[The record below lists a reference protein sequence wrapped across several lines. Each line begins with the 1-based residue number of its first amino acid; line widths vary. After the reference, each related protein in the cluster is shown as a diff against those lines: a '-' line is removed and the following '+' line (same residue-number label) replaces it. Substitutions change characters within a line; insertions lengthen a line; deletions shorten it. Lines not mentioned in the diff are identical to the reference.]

1 MENNNKLNSFE
12 SLKLKD
18 NLVEGVYLYGFK
30 KPSQIQIKGIESINT
45 GRDCLLQSQS
55 GTGKTATYLLGVLNR
70 LEEGKACQ
78 GIIILPT
85 RELAEQVY
93 NVATQIAKK
102 SPYKIELCMGGKS
115 INWSKLKSANLLVC
129 TTGRLYHLIDD
140 NKIKLHNLKLLVL
153 DEADDLLSDGLKSKL
168 KGVVDKVPVGTQVI
182 FISATVNGNVFNT
195 SRKLMHDPIKVL
207 LKKSEVAVDL
217 ISQFYYDVETEDN
230 KFDVLQDIYNIIS
243 TSQAIIFCNT
253 IRKVKWL
260 SEKLKEENFPITAI
274 HGNMSQEERKL
285 IVNDFRESKT
295 RLLLTTDLLAR
306 GIDIPAVT
314 LVINYDLPP
323 NRETYM
329 HRIGRCGRFDKKG
342 VSISFVKM
350 EDPIDVKVF
359 NKMKH
364 FYSLTINELPVDIE
378 KYL

>member
-1 MENNNKLNSFE
+1 MNSFE
-12 SLKLKD
+12 SLKLKED
-18 NLVEGVYLYGFK
+18 LVKGVYLYGFK
-30 KPSQIQIKGIESINT
+30 KPSPIQIKGIESINT

-55 GTGKTATYLLGVLNR
+55 GTGKTATYLLGIYNR
-70 LEEGKACQ
+70 LEKDKGCQ
-78 GIIILPT
+78 GVIILPT

-93 NVATQIAKK
+93 NVAKQI
-102 SPYKIELCMGGKS
+102 
-115 INWSKLKSANLLVC
+115 SKLSNLDNKLTNVVLPANWKNLRNVHLIIG
-129 TTGRLYHLIDD
+129 TTGRIYHLLDD
-140 NKIKLHNLKLLVL
+140 NKIKFYNLKLLVL
-153 DEADDLLSDGLKSKL
+153 DEADDLLFDGLKNKL
-168 KGVVDKVPVGTQVI
+168 KGIVNKAPSGVQVI
-182 FISATVNGNVFNT
+182 FISATVNSNVFNT
-195 SRKLMHDPIKVL
+195 SKKLMHDPIKIL
-207 LKKSEVAVDL
+207 LKKSQVAVDL

-230 KFDVLQDIYNIIS
+230 KLDVLLDIYSIIS

-260 SEKLKEENFPITAI
+260 SEKLQEKNFPITSI
-274 HGNMSQEERKL
+274 HGNMTQQERKE

-350 EDPIDVKVF
+350 NDPMDVKVF

-364 FYSLTINELPVDIE
+364 FYSLTINELPIDIE

>member
-1 MENNNKLNSFE
+1 MSDKTKNFEDLN
-12 SLKLKD
+12 LNQ
-18 NLVEGVYLYGFK
+18 NLIKGIYLYGFK
-30 KPSQIQIKGIESINT
+30 NPSKIQIEGIEAINT
-45 GRDCLLQSQS
+45 GKDCLLQSQS

-70 LEEGKACQ
+70 IEENNKLQ
-78 GIIILPT
+78 GMIILPT

-93 NVATQIAKK
+93 NVAKEISKLTKI
-102 SPYKIELCMGGKS
+102 KIELCMGGMKL
-115 INWSKLKSANLLVC
+115 NWNNLKTTNLIIGC
-129 TTGRLYHLIDD
+129 TGRIHHLIDEK
-140 NKIKLHNLKLLVL
+140 KINFHSLKLCVL
-153 DEADDLLSDGLKSKL
+153 DEADELLIEGLRNKL
-168 KGVVDKVPVGTQVI
+168 KNIVMKVPETTQHI
-182 FISATVNGNVFNT
+182 FISATINYNVFNVV
-195 SRKLMHDPIKVL
+195 KKVMFEPIKVL

-217 ISQFYYDVETEDN
+217 ISQFYYDVDTEDN
-230 KFDVLQDIYNIIS
+230 KFDVLLDIYNLIS

-260 SEKLKEENFPITAI
+260 EEQLLKNNFTITTI
-274 HGNMSQEERKL
+274 HGDMTQDERKE
-285 IVNDFRESKT
+285 IISDFRESKT

-306 GIDIPAVT
+306 GIDIPSVN

-350 EDPIDVKVF
+350 NDPSDVKVF
-359 NKMKH
+359 NKMKN
-364 FYSLTINELPVDIE
+364 FYSLTIDELPVDID

>member
-1 MENNNKLNSFE
+1 MEAQKKFEDLN
-12 SLKLKD
+12 LD
-18 NLVEGVYLYGFK
+18 PDLVKGIYLYGFK
-30 KPSQIQIKGIESINT
+30 NPSKIQICGIESINT

-55 GTGKTATYLLGVLNR
+55 GTGKTATYLLSVLNR
-70 LEEGKACQ
+70 IEQNNKLQ
-78 GIIILPT
+78 GLIILPT

-93 NVATQIAKK
+93 SVATQISKLTK
-102 SPYKIELCMGGKS
+102 IKIELCMGGHR
-115 INWSKLKSANLLVC
+115 INYSNLYKTNLIIG
-129 TTGRLYHLIDD
+129 TTGRIFHLFDEK
-140 NKIKLHNLKLLVL
+140 KIKYHSLKLCVL
-153 DEADDLLSDGLKSKL
+153 DEADDLLADGLQKKL
-168 KGVVDKVPVGTQVI
+168 KKIVIQLPETVQNI
-182 FISATVNGNVFNT
+182 FISATINMNVFDT
-195 SRKLMHDPIKVL
+195 SKKIMYEPIKLL

-230 KFDVLQDIYNIIS
+230 KFEVLLDIYNLIS
-243 TSQAIIFCNT
+243 TSQVIIFCNT

-260 SEKLKEENFPITAI
+260 EEKLIKNNFTITAI
-274 HGNMSQEERKL
+274 HGDMTQDERKE
-285 IVNDFRESKT
+285 IIGDFRTSKT

-306 GIDIPAVT
+306 GIDIPAVN

-350 EDPIDVKVF
+350 NDPMDVKVF

-364 FYSLTINELPVDIE
+364 FYSLTIKELPTDIE

>member
-1 MENNNKLNSFE
+1 MEETKKFEDLN
-12 SLKLKD
+12 LNPD
-18 NLVEGVYLYGFK
+18 LVKGIYLYGFK
-30 KPSQIQIKGIESINT
+30 NPSKIQIKGIESINT

-70 LEEGKACQ
+70 IEISNKLQAL
-78 GIIILPT
+78 IILPT

-93 NVATQIAKK
+93 QVALKIAKQT
-102 SPYKIELCMGGKS
+102 KIKMELCMGGHRINYSNLFKS
-115 INWSKLKSANLLVC
+115 NLIIG
-129 TTGRLYHLIDD
+129 TTGRIFHLLDD
-140 NKIKLHNLKLLVL
+140 KKINFHSLKLCVL
-153 DEADDLLSDGLKSKL
+153 DESDDLLADGLQKKL
-168 KGVVDKVPVGTQVI
+168 KNIVTQVPESVQHI
-182 FISATVNGNVFNT
+182 FISATINLNVFNT
-195 SRKLMHDPIKVL
+195 SKKVMYDPIKVL

-230 KFDVLQDIYNIIS
+230 KFDVLLDIYNLIS

-260 SEKLKEENFPITAI
+260 EQKLIENNFTITTI
-274 HGNMSQEERKL
+274 HGDMTQDERKE
-285 IVNDFRESKT
+285 IINDFRESKT

-306 GIDIPAVT
+306 GIDIPSVN

-350 EDPIDVKVF
+350 NDPIDVKVF
-359 NKMKH
+359 NKMKN
-364 FYSLTINELPVDIE
+364 FYSLTIKELPIDIE

>member
-1 MENNNKLNSFE
+1 MENTKKFEDLN
-12 SLKLKD
+12 LNPD
-18 NLVEGVYLYGFK
+18 LVKGIYLYGFK
-30 KPSQIQIKGIESINT
+30 NPSKIQIEGIESINT
-45 GRDCLLQSQS
+45 KRDCLLQSQS

-70 LEEGKACQ
+70 IEANNKLQ
-78 GIIILPT
+78 GVIILPT
-85 RELAEQVY
+85 RELAEQVF
-93 NVATQIAKK
+93 NVAKEISKLTKI
-102 SPYKIELCMGGKS
+102 KIELCMGGHR
-115 INWSKLKSANLLVC
+115 INFSNLFKTNLIIG
-129 TTGRLYHLIDD
+129 TTGRIYHLMEEK
-140 NKIKLHNLKLLVL
+140 KINFHNLKLSIL
-153 DEADDLLSDGLKSKL
+153 DEADELLADGLNKKL
-168 KGVVDKVPVGTQVI
+168 KNIMMNIPETAQHI
-182 FISATVNGNVFNT
+182 FISATININVFST
-195 SRKLMHDPIKVL
+195 SKKIMYDPIKVL

-230 KFDVLQDIYNIIS
+230 KFDVLLDIYNLIS

-260 SEKLKEENFPITAI
+260 EEKLVENNFAITTI
-274 HGNMSQEERKL
+274 HGDMTQDERKE
-285 IVNDFRESKT
+285 IINDFRESKT

-306 GIDIPAVT
+306 GIDIPTVN

-350 EDPIDVKVF
+350 NDPIDVKVF
-359 NKMKH
+359 NKMKN
-364 FYSLTINELPVDIE
+364 FYSLTIKELPIDID

>member
-1 MENNNKLNSFE
+1 MENTKKFEDLN
-12 SLKLKD
+12 LNPD
-18 NLVEGVYLYGFK
+18 LVKGIYLYGFK
-30 KPSQIQIKGIESINT
+30 NPSKIQIEGIESINT

-70 LEEGKACQ
+70 IEASNKLQ
-78 GIIILPT
+78 GMIILPT

-93 NVATQIAKK
+93 NVAKEISKLTKI
-102 SPYKIELCMGGKS
+102 KIELCMGGHR
-115 INWSKLKSANLLVC
+115 INFSNLYKANLIIG
-129 TTGRLYHLIDD
+129 TTGRIHHLMEDK
-140 NKIKLHNLKLLVL
+140 KINFHNLKLSIL
-153 DEADDLLSDGLKSKL
+153 DEADELLADGLKKKL
-168 KGVVDKVPVGTQVI
+168 KNVMMNIPETAQHI
-182 FISATVNGNVFNT
+182 FISATININVFST
-195 SRKLMHDPIKVL
+195 SKKIMYDPIKVL

-230 KFDVLQDIYNIIS
+230 KFDVLLDIYNLIS

-260 SEKLKEENFPITAI
+260 EEKLVENNFAITTI
-274 HGNMSQEERKL
+274 HGDMTQDERKE
-285 IVNDFRESKT
+285 IINDFRESKT

-306 GIDIPAVT
+306 GIDIPTVN

-350 EDPIDVKVF
+350 NDPVDVKVF
-359 NKMKH
+359 NKMKN
-364 FYSLTINELPVDIE
+364 FYSLTIKELPIDID

>member
-1 MENNNKLNSFE
+1 
-12 SLKLKD
+12 
-18 NLVEGVYLYGFK
+18 
-30 KPSQIQIKGIESINT
+30 
-45 GRDCLLQSQS
+45 
-55 GTGKTATYLLGVLNR
+55 
-70 LEEGKACQ
+70 
-78 GIIILPT
+78 
-85 RELAEQVY
+85 
-93 NVATQIAKK
+93 
-102 SPYKIELCMGGKS
+102 
-115 INWSKLKSANLLVC
+115 
-129 TTGRLYHLIDD
+129 
-140 NKIKLHNLKLLVL
+140 
-153 DEADDLLSDGLKSKL
+153 
-168 KGVVDKVPVGTQVI
+168 
-182 FISATVNGNVFNT
+182 
-195 SRKLMHDPIKVL
+195 MHDPIKVL

-364 FYSLTINELPVDIE
+364 FYNMKIDELPDDIE
-378 KYL
+378 TLL